1 MPGGRPQKQTVP
13 IDASCLSL
21 ALSANIQCITCKRER
36 RQPDGCCKKPWD
48 DYWLNTTKESDYIE
62 AWDVLQKK
70 NYRVP
75 QSCRNARN
83 RIKRNTLKEKGKN
96 ERSLRVSKVLS
107 PTREASPPKRESI
120 LAMSPVDAHP
130 KLSHGDLHFTG
141 ASPSSLNQ
149 STPIKKCLFQE
160 PSQSPT
166 ANTTSYFPT
175 TPKEVFNVVKA
186 QAATPSKLFHK
197 IYTTPSKLFRK
208 ISTTM
213 KSMLEKYRHPSAMI
227 YGLGIQDSQRVTK
240 NNTTETPFP
249 LLESLKIPTS
259 FESPLNEMKIQNIL
273 REMVNLHKA
282 NDRDIT
288 FTWANGRPACMGVI
302 ERVKNREYFTKMNRD
317 WIMKI
322 VSHMNPNNVGEA
334 ATCLCSWLQ
343 NKFKKQ
349 YEDVAKKAGLVRF
362 KKLNAVQLTAALDEA
377 NITHNSCNIF
387 MRHFNHHLGVR
398 LVEPLSKVV
407 ELGKYSHQVDFG
419 EAKIE
424 KEKGKKEEIVE
435 YFTMD
440 LCEVLAADLER
451 LLNDPKNKLTKF
463 GYERDGKMT
472 VDVVGGCDH
481 GQGASRF
488 VSRINL
494 LPSSERRKS
503 GRIDT
508 GSRQITFAKTVCKK
522 DTYEIL
528 NLTAA
533 KIRASFKR
541 VKESMFL
548 AVKDDEGVVSVK
560 IVEKRHHFD
569 TDRCWVVIPGFT
581 LFICGDLAYYALAMG
596 RDGSAG
602 CRCPYCHLVLREF
615 DDEDKEGLPLTLEQL
630 NKCATAY
637 QDPEDDTDTLGVK
650 YTPMLQEP
658 NSHYI
663 PPILH
668 CQIGA
673 VNKVLTDML
682 DFIDQYVQHL
692 PNVER
697 GRRKKLREETTKLE
711 ALVKEVSQLNIDKKA
726 FTKKRIA
733 ANVIVKEKTNLVK
746 ELRKTLKQT
755 DLCPQVRVALADTI
769 KALQEEIS
777 EQRKIFE
784 ENRDLASYIVH
795 EYNEKEGLRL
805 RTSKIVAKLKKI
817 CTKLR
822 KSRKGD
828 KEGLETLIE
837 DIMRLIACIKPEAY
851 HGGALNGMSCQ
862 RLLAASKEIMKRVS
876 DLCLEMFKQRT
887 EDEGYEMITEEGLT
901 LKFILYSR
909 IFEVLDVVFA
919 LLRKPDPTNDE
930 ILELERM
937 LKVLES
943 LWRQA
948 KLSIIVK
955 MHILFKHT
963 VDKVKAFGGIADK
976 VEDFVEKAHQE
987 GRKHDDLTKRMAKHF
1002 RKKQEVQLNRQWAA
1016 LNPTVQAM
1024 KMEVAEASRRT
1035 KRKGSEVETVTT
1047 KKRQAKLARREATSV
1062 FYTTHFVTHLTSH
1075 L

>member
-1 MPGGRPQKQTVP
+1 MSPIDVP
-13 IDASCLSL
+13 I
-21 ALSANIQCITCKRER
+21 
-36 RQPDGCCKKPWD
+36 
-48 DYWLNTTKESDYIE
+48 
-62 AWDVLQKK
+62 
-70 NYRVP
+70 
-75 QSCRNARN
+75 
-83 RIKRNTLKEKGKN
+83 
-96 ERSLRVSKVLS
+96 
-107 PTREASPPKRESI
+107 
-120 LAMSPVDAHP
+120 
-130 KLSHGDLHFTG
+130 KLSYGVLHFTG
-141 ASPSSLNQ
+141 ASPSSLKQ
-149 STPIKKCLFQE
+149 STPIKKYLFREPSRLFQE

-166 ANTTSYFPT
+166 PNNTSYLPT
-175 TPKEVFNVVKA
+175 TPKEVFNIVKEK
-186 QAATPSKLFHK
+186 AATPSKLFHK
-197 IYTTPSKLFRK
+197 IYTTPSKLFSK

-213 KSMLEKYRHPSAMI
+213 KHIFGKHRHPSAMI
-227 YGLGIQDSQRVTK
+227 DEQDSQSVAKT
-240 NNTTETPFP
+240 NVTETPFP
-249 LLESLKIPTS
+249 LLESLNIPTS
-259 FESPLNEMKIQNIL
+259 FESPLDEMKIQNVL

-282 NDRDIT
+282 NGRDIT
-288 FTWANGRPACMGVI
+288 FTWVNGRTAFMGVI

-317 WIMKI
+317 WLMK
-322 VSHMNPNNVGEA
+322 VVKHMNPNDVGEA

-349 YEDVAKKAGLVRF
+349 FEEVAKKAGLVRF
-362 KKLNAVQLTAALDEA
+362 KKMGAVQVTAALDEA
-377 NITHNSCNIF
+377 NVTHNSCNIL

-398 LVEPLSKVV
+398 LIEPLSKVV
-407 ELGKYSHQVDFG
+407 ELGKYSHQVHFG

-424 KEKGKKEEIVE
+424 KEKGKKEETVE
-435 YFTMD
+435 FFTMD

-451 LLNDPKNKLTKF
+451 LLTDPKNKLTKF

-508 GSRQITFAKTVCKK
+508 GSRQITFAKIVCKK

-528 NLTAA
+528 DLTAA

-541 VKESMFL
+541 IKECMFL

-560 IVEKRHHFD
+560 IVEKRLHFD

-602 CRCPYCHLVLREF
+602 CRCPYCNLALREF
-615 DDEDKEGLPLTLEQL
+615 EDEDKEGLPLTLEQL
-630 NKCATAY
+630 NKCAIAY

-673 VNKVLTDML
+673 VNKVMTDML

-692 PNVER
+692 PNVEK
-697 GRRKKLREETTKLE
+697 GRRKKLREESEKLE
-711 ALVKEVSQLNIDKKA
+711 ALVKEVSQLNAAKRD

-733 ANVIVKEKTNLVK
+733 ANVKVKEKTNIVK
-746 ELRKTLKQT
+746 ELRKELKKT
-755 DLCPQVRVALADTI
+755 DLCPQVRVALEDTI

-777 EQRKIFE
+777 EHRKVFE

-795 EYNEKEGLRL
+795 EYNEKEGLRS

-822 KSRKGD
+822 KLRKGD

-837 DIMRLIACIKPEAY
+837 EIMRIIACIKPEAY

-862 RLLAASKEIMKRVS
+862 RLLATSKEIMERVS
-876 DLCLEMFKQRT
+876 DLCLEMFSQRT

-901 LKFILYSR
+901 LKLNVYTR

-919 LLRKPDPTNDE
+919 LLRQPDPTNDE
-930 ILELERM
+930 ILKLERM

-948 KLSIIVK
+948 KLSITVK
-955 MHILFKHT
+955 LHILFKHT

-987 GRKHDDLTKRMAKHF
+987 GRKLDDLTKRMATHF
-1002 RKKQEVQLNRQWAA
+1002 RKKQETQLNRQWAA

-1024 KMEVAEASRRT
+1024 KTEVAEACRRT
-1035 KRKGSEVETVTT
+1035 KRKGSEIENVTT
-1047 KKRQAKLARREATSV
+1047 KNRQAKLARREATSV
-1062 FYTTHFVTHLTSH
+1062 FYSTHFATHLTSH